1 LKFSASPVL
10 CRWSKLTPRFV
21 DVKKCDRLTLLGRI
35 LFVWSHLCC
44 LVSLL
49 AGVQRDHRRNASRLT
64 SRFWWRFDLI
74 TKHVGIHL
82 SNLDFCVYLISGSEA
97 CPRGDVREG
106 FLEYASSNYNYHR
119 RGQALQLGLSLSMH
133 AASSARSKNDGT
145 LGSGVPNNSICDGS
159 KEAGGGDE

>member
-1 LKFSASPVL
+1 MLKCSASPVL

-64 SRFWWRFDLI
+64 SRFWSRFDLI

-97 CPRGDVREG
+97 CLAVLSNPTGEPISVSWSDETLDIASPLG
-106 FLEYASSNYNYHR
+106 TAANLEIA
-119 RGQALQLGLSLSMH
+119 
-133 AASSARSKNDGT
+133 D
-145 LGSGVPNNSICDGS
+145 
-159 KEAGGGDE
+159 